1 MAKKKK
7 HDIAPEDLLTRSNP
21 VFWLIRLCELIL
33 AVFAGWIV
41 YGLVVGLDG
50 TTALGDVIVAVVSI
64 ALYLVWRRKMLSG
77 EQPDEWPDGY

>member
-7 HDIAPEDLLTRSNP
+7 FNIPPDELLTRKNP
-21 VFWLIRLCELIL
+21 VFWLIRLCELII

-50 TTALGDVIVAVVSI
+50 TTLLGDIIVTVLSI
-64 ALYLVWRRKMLSG
+64 VLYLVWRRKMLKG
-77 EQPDEWPDGY
+77 EQPDQWPDGY